1 LREKSINNQQTKKTF
16 ENPFKTQKKHQ
27 FFFYINLKMPK
38 EKKFYDLL
46 GVEPTADAAEIKKA
60 YRKLAVKYHPDKNKV

>member
-38 EKKFYDLL
+38 EKKFYDLCWAL
-46 GVEPTADAAEIKKA
+46 SQQRTLPKSRKA
-60 YRKLAVKYHPDKNKV
+60 YRKLACKVPP